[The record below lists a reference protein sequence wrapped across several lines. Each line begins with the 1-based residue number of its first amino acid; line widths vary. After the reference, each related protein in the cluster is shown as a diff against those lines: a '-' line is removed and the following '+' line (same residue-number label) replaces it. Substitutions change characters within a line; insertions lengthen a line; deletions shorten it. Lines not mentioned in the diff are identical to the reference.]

1 MRCVFDSKMEH
12 IVHCSVFFFSR
23 NLSGLKY
30 VRFTEVI
37 SIRFARQDSR
47 NLNAADDLSV
57 SVDGTQIFL
66 FKHVQ

>member
-1 MRCVFDSKMEH
+1 MRFA
-12 IVHCSVFFFSR
+12 
-23 NLSGLKY
+23 
-30 VRFTEVI
+30 EVI